1 MKINYIKNNS
11 KSNHEI
17 NSTNDNYINDNTVN
31 NKITELVNDDAD
43 GLSENVPL
51 IKFKCFEDID
61 FINHGF
67 STRLG
72 GTSKG
77 IYTSMNLSF
86 TRGDDPRC
94 VSKNFELIADAIGTK
109 PEHMVYAMQT
119 HTTNV
124 LRVGKDHRGMGVT
137 RERDFSDMDGLITD
151 EPGVCLVTSYADCV
165 PLFFVDQRK
174 KCIGLSHSG
183 WRGTVGKIGIQT
195 VKMMMTE
202 FHSNPA
208 DIIGLIGP
216 SICQNCYEVSKDVAD
231 EFAKAYSKERIKDL
245 LVSKPNEKFQLN
257 LHQANVYNL
266 LDAGLK
272 LENIFVTDICTCCNP
287 DLLYSHRASKG
298 QRGGL
303 CGFLEIKE

>member
-1 MKINYIKNNS
+1 MNIKYIKRNNTNNS
-11 KSNHEI
+11 TTDSIITTLINHDSN
-17 NSTNDNYINDNTVN
+17 SLFS
-31 NKITELVNDDAD
+31 K
-43 GLSENVPL
+43 VPL
-51 IKFKCFEDID
+51 IKSKGFESID
-61 FINHGF
+61 FINYGF

-72 GTSKG
+72 GVSKG
-77 IYTSMNLSF
+77 IYSSMNLSF
-86 TRGDDPRC
+86 TRGDETNC
-94 VSKNFELIADAIGTK
+94 VSKNFELIANSIGTK

-124 LRVGKDHRGMGVT
+124 LRVGKNQRGMGVT
-137 RERDFSDMDGLITD
+137 RGRDFSDIDGLITD

-165 PLFFVDQRK
+165 PLFFVDVKK

-183 WRGTVGKIGIQT
+183 WKGTVGKIGMHT
-195 VKMMMTE
+195 VQMMTKE
-202 FHSNPA
+202 FHSNPQ
-208 DIIGLIGP
+208 DIIAFIGP
-216 SICQNCYEVSKDVAD
+216 SICQDCYEVSKDVAD
-231 EFAKAYSKERIKDL
+231 EFAKAYSQEQTDHIL
-245 LVSKPNEKFQLN
+245 MSKPNEKFQLN
-257 LHQANVYNL
+257 LHQANVYNM

>member
-1 MKINYIKNNS
+1 MNIK
-11 KSNHEI
+11 
-17 NSTNDNYINDNTVN
+17 YINHDHTDNTIDTN
-31 NKITELVNDDAD
+31 NATTTELINNDSDP
-43 GLSENVPL
+43 SSIKVPY
-51 IKFKCFEDID
+51 IKFKCFEDLD

-77 IYTSMNLSF
+77 IFSSMNLSF
-86 TRGDDPRC
+86 SRGDDKTC
-94 VSKNFELIADAIGTK
+94 VSKNFELFADSIGTT

-124 LRVGKDHRGMGVT
+124 LKVGKDECGMGVT
-137 RERDFSDMDGLITD
+137 RERDFTDIDGLITN

-165 PLFFVDQRK
+165 PLYFVDVQKR
-174 KCIGLSHSG
+174 CIGLSHSG

-195 VKMMMTE
+195 VKMMAQE
-202 FHSNPA
+202 FDSNPQ
-208 DIIGLIGP
+208 DIIAFIGP
-216 SICQNCYEVSKDVAD
+216 SICQDCYEVSQDVAD
-231 EFAKAYSKERIKDL
+231 EFLKAYSKEEIAHIL
-245 LVSKPNEKFQLN
+245 ISKSNKKFQLN
-257 LHQANVYNL
+257 LHQANKYNL

-272 LENIFVTDICTCCNP
+272 PENIFVTDICTCCNP